1 MDVNFS
7 KLWDIGKD
15 RGDWRAAVCEV
26 AKSWKRLSEWTCMRA
41 KLLPSSLSLCNP
53 MDCNPPGFSVYGD
66 SPDKNTGVSC
76 HALLGGI
83 FPTQRLNPRLLCLLH
98 WQHITLFNFLH
109 SFLLSCEVMFAFI
122 FSSSSFFFFS
132 PITYKPPDNRDLSWS
147 INSSDTRCSSN
158 PRYLYH
164 TGEGDANQQPLKLDW
179 CHVFK

>member
-41 KLLPSSLSLCNP
+41 KLLQSSLSLCNP
-53 MDCNPPGFSVYGD
+53 MDCNPPGFSVFGD

-109 SFLLSCEVMFAFI
+109 SFLLSSEVMFAFI
-122 FSSSSFFFFS
+122 FYSHTEALCWILPSLMSVWKYSLLRYCCYLECW
-132 PITYKPPDNRDLSWS
+132 PKKQ
-147 INSSDTRCSSN
+147 IN
-158 PRYLYH
+158 LY
-164 TGEGDANQQPLKLDW
+164 TKFTMQIIQLCENK
-179 CHVFK
+179 